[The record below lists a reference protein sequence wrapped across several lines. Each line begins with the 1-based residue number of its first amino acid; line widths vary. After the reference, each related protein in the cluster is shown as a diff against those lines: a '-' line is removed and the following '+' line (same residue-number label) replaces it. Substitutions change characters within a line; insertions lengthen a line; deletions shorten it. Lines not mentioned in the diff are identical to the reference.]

1 MPDKAETQ
9 AIEEV
14 NAMTPGS
21 APITSLAAS
30 PRFSEPPADDTKCA
44 GRPGCKSN
52 RLTQHTGQPWV
63 CPTCQ

>member
-1 MPDKAETQ
+1 MPDP
-9 AIEEV
+9 
-14 NAMTPGS
+14 TPP
-21 APITSLAAS
+21 APPAPS
-30 PRFSEPPADDTKCA
+30 PVFSEPPADDTKCA